1 MRFEFFDHTADVLF
15 RAYGATW
22 ERVFEN
28 AALATFEVLVDTSRV
43 KRDVEVKINL
53 KAGSL
58 EDLALIWLEEILFQS
73 EVNEVM
79 FSEFLIKSLGK
90 NELGEWALKA
100 VVKGEKMNP
109 DMHLRTEVK
118 AVTRHDFLMT
128 TDEEKG
134 KFVQVLLDI

>member
-90 NELGEWALKA
+90 NELGEWVLKA

-118 AVTRHDFLMT
+118 AVTRPDFLMT